1 MKRIALVFGM
11 LWLAAGITGPLSAEP
26 SSLLAD
32 PAAANVNAASS
43 PKLDDRVFVYSAKP
57 ISAAVLEH
65 VAGSREMRLDVG
77 ARDGVRFGHAFQ
89 IMAQGSELPIGVAEV
104 IELERQR
111 CVARVISL
119 NQDQAAQSMR
129 GFSAVC
135 TAPRTDRRAVVI
147 QCVFGKDV
155 WQTESLE
162 NKLIR
167 GLLENS
173 GRNEVQILIRQD
185 DAAHASG

>member
-1 MKRIALVFGM
+1 MKRIALVSGM
-11 LWLAAGITGPLSAEP
+11 VWLLAGMAVPLSAEP
-26 SSLLAD
+26 STLLSN
-32 PAAANVNAASS
+32 PAAANANAASS
-43 PKLDDRVFVYSAKP
+43 PKLDDRVFVYSARP
-57 ISAAVLEH
+57 VTAAILEH
-65 VAGSREMRLDVG
+65 AAGGRDMLLDVG

-89 IMAQGSELPIGVAEV
+89 LRAPGSETPIGVAKV

-111 CVARVISL
+111 CVARLISL
-119 NQDQAAQSMR
+119 KQDQTEHSLR

-135 TAPRTDRRAVVI
+135 AAPKTDRRAVII